1 MDNRRVLIDTTII
14 IGYARRKEKE
24 NTLLYNLYQS
34 YDTMFVS
41 SVTVFEAFY
50 GCNPEHEGAMAHLFK
65 GFVII
70 PFDGEIAKA
79 ASREYLRIRT
89 AGGVIEVRELVV
101 GVTAMAKNLPLATL
115 NAQAF
120 RVLPDVKIVF

>member
-50 GCNPEHEGAMAHLFK
+50 GCNPEHERAMAHLFK

-89 AGGVIEVRELVV
+89 AGNEIDVRELVV
-101 GVTAMAKNLPLATL
+101 GVSE
-115 NAQAF
+115 
-120 RVLPDVKIVF
+120 IV